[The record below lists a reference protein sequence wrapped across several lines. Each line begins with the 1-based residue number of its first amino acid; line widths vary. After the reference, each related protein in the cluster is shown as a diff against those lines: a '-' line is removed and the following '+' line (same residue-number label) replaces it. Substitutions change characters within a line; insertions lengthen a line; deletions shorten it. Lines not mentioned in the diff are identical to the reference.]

1 MKRPFDG
8 KALGEQ
14 IVSFVRSFVAKHV
27 DALKERVDGI
37 EAAVKAIPAPMKGDP
52 GPSVYDIAVENG
64 FAGNHAEWL
73 ESLKGQKGDPGES
86 IKGDPGTDGKHGSS
100 IYSGEGAPDASLGKS
115 GDHYIDLLTGDV
127 YRCD

>member
-27 DALKERVDGI
+27 DALKDRIDGL
-37 EAAVKAIPAPMKGDP
+37 ESMVKAIPAPMKGDP
-52 GPSVYDIAVENG
+52 GER
-64 FAGNHAEWL
+64 
-73 ESLKGQKGDPGES
+73 GES
-86 IKGDPGTDGKHGSS
+86 IKGDPGKDGKDGSS

-115 GDHYIDLLTGDV
+115 GDHYIDLLTGEV